1 VDRSHLLQDENNN
14 EPLGSIKDKKFIDF
28 VRDCLLFKKDSGQ

>member
-14 EPLGSIKDKKFIDF
+14 EPLGSIKDKKLLDF
-28 VRDCLLFKKDSGQ
+28 VSNCLLFKDSGQ